1 MTGFIRGIFGSKA
14 KDQAAAAPEPQAEQA
29 APAQPANEK
38 ASAYF
43 LEADAAKTYGDID
56 YMRTA
61 KRVKKTFPK
70 GKLNSEFENKLP
82 DEISSMEMTRRA
94 QQAAAAA
101 AAAPTPTPES
111 QTPKIETSSE
121 TGARRRVDTSMDM
134 FRNMARDIK
143 RS

>member
-14 KDQAAAAPEPQAEQA
+14 KDKAAAAPEPQAEQA
-29 APAQPANEK
+29 APAQPATEK

-101 AAAPTPTPES
+101 AAPAPTPES
-111 QTPKIETSSE
+111 QTPKIEISSE

-143 RS
+143 RR

>member
-1 MTGFIRGIFGSKA
+1 MNSWSKFLVLRHRQRTLGPVA
-14 KDQAAAAPEPQAEQA
+14 SKISLNYANFAAEC
-29 APAQPANEK
+29 
-38 ASAYF
+38 
-43 LEADAAKTYGDID
+43 
-56 YMRTA
+56 
-61 KRVKKTFPK
+61 VKKTFPK